1 MPKLQVFQGKNRPKL
16 SNYYP
21 VKLQIPLATIPKCL
35 PQPCWHWLTGGG
47 TFDSA
52 IGGTFHSDTPG
63 TFESDMDGTFK
74 VSQSNNF
81 AEPKATISEVVHLKT
96 LQKVHLM

>member
-1 MPKLQVFQGKNRPKL
+1 MPALVN
-16 SNYYP
+16 
-21 VKLQIPLATIPKCL
+21 
-35 PQPCWHWLTGGG
+35 WGGG
-47 TFDSA
+47 TLDSA
-52 IGGTFHSDTPG
+52 IGGTFQSDTGGTFHSDTPG